1 MNSEVSGAGEEE
13 VLDLKKNTGY
23 HLPAYQGKGMKYR

>member
-13 VLDLKKNTGY
+13 VLDLKKKTLDIIFL
-23 HLPAYQGKGMKYR
+23 HIKAKG